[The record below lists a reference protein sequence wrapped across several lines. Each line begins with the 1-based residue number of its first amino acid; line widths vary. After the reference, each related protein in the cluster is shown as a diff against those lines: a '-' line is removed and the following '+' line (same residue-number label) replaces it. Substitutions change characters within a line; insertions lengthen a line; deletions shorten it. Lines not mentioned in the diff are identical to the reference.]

1 MNEMTHL
8 IEENEYL
15 KQKLSVLHQQN
26 ASLQAKQ
33 NMTVQALKESLEMV
47 RQEVKRFAVETV

>member
-15 KQKLSVLHQQN
+15 KQKLSTLYQKN
-26 ASLQAKQ
+26 AALEAKQ
-33 NMTVQALKESLEMV
+33 KATSQALKDCIEMV
-47 RQEVKRFAVETV
+47 RQEMKKFQVEAV